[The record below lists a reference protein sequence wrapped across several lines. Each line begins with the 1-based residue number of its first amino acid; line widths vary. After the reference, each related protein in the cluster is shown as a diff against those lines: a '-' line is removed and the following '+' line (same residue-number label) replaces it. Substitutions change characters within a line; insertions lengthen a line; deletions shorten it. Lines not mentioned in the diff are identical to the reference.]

1 MTNMTTHMNTNRDK
15 LDEQKKYINM
25 KFQSKES
32 HYLKSI
38 YVCRFPG
45 HDCRV
50 VIYFFIIL
58 NFFEA
63 KCYRRINGQTLIVQK
78 AQLLMISKM
87 CTSNDS
93 KHNLNR
99 LIKNV
104 R

>member
-1 MTNMTTHMNTNRDK
+1 
-15 LDEQKKYINM
+15 M
-25 KFQSKES
+25 KCQFEES
-32 HYLKSI
+32 QNLKSI
-38 YVCRFPG
+38 YLYRFPG

-58 NFFEA
+58 NFFAA

-99 LIKNV
+99 LITNV
-104 R
+104 